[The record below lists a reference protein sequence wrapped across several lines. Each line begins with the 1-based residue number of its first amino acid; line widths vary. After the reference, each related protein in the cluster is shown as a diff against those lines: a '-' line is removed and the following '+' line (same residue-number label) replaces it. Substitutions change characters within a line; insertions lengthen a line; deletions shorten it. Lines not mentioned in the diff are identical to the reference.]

1 MVIFMIKVFKG
12 FNINVGAKADLKVLR
27 DILAESD
34 SDVAQSVVDA
44 IDEKVTFDTDTADA

>member
-1 MVIFMIKVFKG
+1 MIKVFKG

>member
-12 FNINVGAKADLKVLR
+12 FNINVGTKADLKVLR